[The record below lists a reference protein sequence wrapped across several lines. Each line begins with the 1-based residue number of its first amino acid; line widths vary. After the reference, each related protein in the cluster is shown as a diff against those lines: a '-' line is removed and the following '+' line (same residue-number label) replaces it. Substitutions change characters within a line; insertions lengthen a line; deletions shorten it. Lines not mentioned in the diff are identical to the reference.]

1 MPRKKLALAYIT
13 NGGARTAA
21 LKKRLP
27 GLLKKAQELA
37 VLCDV
42 PGCAVL
48 YAPGESAPVVWPS
61 PEVAMS
67 LLRKI
72 NSNST
77 EEGSFLQIKAN
88 NVMNREKLRLKRLEK
103 ARAGY
108 SRVIAQNTHLS
119 GELVLRGI
127 VSGRRPLS
135 NHDFH
140 ELHSVSGAIARRA
153 QAVETCIIRRKML
166 DFSGH
171 EQGALH
177 TSPPA
182 LTLTPSVQETVG
194 FDGVGEY
201 SGPEIYSVG
210 RPDDFDPA
218 EWDAFNTCS
227 DEMEWNPLF
236 SPPTVDAAADINNVV
251 FNHSTTEIHHEPALQ
266 QHPYQWC
273 WTGSDGGGDAAPAA
287 YDFTDIRGDGTSAE
301 MLNTSSESDIEEAL
315 QQQHQWC
322 WTGSEGGGDL
332 TDIGGGDG
340 TSTDMLNA
348 SSDSEIEE
356 ALQQQHQW
364 CWAGSEGGGDLTV
377 IGGGDGTSGDMFTSS
392 ESEQELETCYNK

>member
-1 MPRKKLALAYIT
+1 MARKKLALAYIT

-21 LKKRLP
+21 LKNRLP
-27 GLLKKAQELA
+27 GLLKKARELA

-48 YAPGESAPVVWPS
+48 YAAGQSAPVVWPS

-72 NSNST
+72 NNNST

-88 NVMNREKLRLKRLEK
+88 NAMNREKLRLKRLEK

-119 GELVLRGI
+119 GELLLRGI
-127 VSGRRPLS
+127 VSGSRPLS
-135 NHDFH
+135 NLDFH
-140 ELHSVSGAIARRA
+140 ELHSFSGALARRA
-153 QAVETCIIRRKML
+153 QAVETCIRRKML
-166 DFSGH
+166 DFSGD

-227 DEMEWNPLF
+227 DQMEWNPLF
-236 SPPTVDAAADINNVV
+236 SPPTVDAAADINNVE
-251 FNHSTTEIHHEPALQ
+251 FKHTTPEI
-266 QHPYQWC
+266 PYQWC
-273 WTGSDGGGDAAPAA
+273 WTGSEGGVDVAPAA
-287 YDFTDIRGDGTSAE
+287 YDLTDIGGDRTSAE
-301 MLNTSSESDIEEAL
+301 MLNTSSESEIEEAF

-340 TSTDMLNA
+340 TSADML
-348 SSDSEIEE
+348 
-356 ALQQQHQW
+356 
-364 CWAGSEGGGDLTV
+364 
-377 IGGGDGTSGDMFTSS
+377 TSS
-392 ESEQELETCYNK
+392 ESELEMETCYNNALTWDEFFVSF

>member
-1 MPRKKLALAYIT
+1 MPSKKLALAYIT

-42 PGCAVL
+42 PACAVL
-48 YAPGESAPVVWPS
+48 YAPGESVPVVWPS

-72 NSNST
+72 NNKSAK
-77 EEGSFLQIKAN
+77 EGSFLQIKAN
-88 NVMNREKLRLKRLEK
+88 NAMNREKLRLKRLEK

-135 NHDFH
+135 NHDSH

-153 QAVETCIIRRKML
+153 QAVETCIRRKML
-166 DFSGH
+166 DFSGN

-201 SGPEIYSVG
+201 SGPEFYSVG

-227 DEMEWNPLF
+227 DGMEWNPLF

-251 FNHSTTEIHHEPALQ
+251 FNHATAEIHHQPALQ

-273 WTGSDGGGDAAPAA
+273 WTGSDGGGDSAPAA
-287 YDFTDIRGDGTSAE
+287 YDFTDIGGDGTSAE
-301 MLNTSSESDIEEAL
+301 MLNTSSESEIEEAFP
-315 QQQHQWC
+315 QHQWC
-322 WTGSEGGGDL
+322 WTGSEGGGDF

-340 TSTDMLNA
+340 TSA
-348 SSDSEIEE
+348 
-356 ALQQQHQW
+356 
-364 CWAGSEGGGDLTV
+364 
-377 IGGGDGTSGDMFTSS
+377 DMFTSS
-392 ESEQELETCYNK
+392 ESEQEMETCYNNNNAFTWDEFFASF